1 MPTAIT
7 NTIVSS
13 TVKYKVVR
21 FSVCILVV
29 LVMGTL
35 ALKSHSQSTA
45 QQPQS
50 EPVEDYLDAI
60 DRVEADYS
68 AYSTELSDLY
78 LGLGRSL
85 LSNEEYQKA
94 RQAFQRGMQ
103 IERINYGLNSLSQ
116 GPYLLSIADT
126 ESYLG
131 QWEQSQKALENLYS
145 INRQAYGADDPRLLP
160 VLNQIL
166 NWYLGSYPQRS
177 ANGGYTNLVISE
189 RIATRIYNIMVKT
202 MPLNDPQAPNSFRR
216 IGHLHYFIANHI
228 RQHGEP
234 SESGFTMSTAGSSN
248 LSSKKTLSHQHFR
261 RGKAALEKVIEST
274 VHQEN
279 TSKRDQA
286 VAVAELGDWY
296 LVFGQRT
303 SAAQTY
309 QLAYDIIDKTEAP
322 EQLKSELFDKP
333 KLISF
338 PLVEAESL
346 STEQE
351 QMEVSLTVTP
361 YGVPKNI
368 QLVDTSADVTEKQ
381 LRALRRALGSQR
393 FRPRIQNGDT
403 QEAAHQLFY
412 PVPLPKS

>member
-13 TVKYKVVR
+13 AKKHRIVRLSMCIVVALL
-21 FSVCILVV
+21 I
-29 LVMGTL
+29 GPL
-35 ALKSHSQSTA
+35 AIKSHSQSAA

-50 EPVEDYLDAI
+50 DPAEDYLDAI

-85 LSNEEYQKA
+85 LTKEEYQKA

-126 ESYLG
+126 ESYMG
-131 QWEQSQKALENLYS
+131 NWDQSQKALQNLYS
-145 INRQAYGADDPRLLP
+145 INRQTYGAGDPRLLP
-160 VLNQIL
+160 TLNQIL
-166 NWYLGSYPQRS
+166 NWYIGSYPQRS
-177 ANGGYTNLVISE
+177 TRGGYTNLVISE
-189 RIATRIYNIMVKT
+189 RIAMRIYDIMVQT
-202 MPLNDPQAPNSFRR
+202 MPLNDPQAPDSFRR
-216 IGHLHYFIANHI
+216 IGHLQYFIANHI

-234 SESGFTMSTAGSSN
+234 TESGFTMSTGGSTN
-248 LSSKKTLSHQHFR
+248 LSSKKTLSHMHFR
-261 RGKAALEKVIEST
+261 RGKAALQKVIEST

-279 TSKRDQA
+279 TSKKDQA
-286 VAVAELGDWY
+286 NAVAELGDWY

-309 QLAYDIIDKTEAP
+309 QLAYDIIDKTETP

-338 PLVEAESL
+338 PLAEAEANQ
-346 STEQE
+346 TEQK
-351 QMEVSLTVTP
+351 QIEVSLTVTAN
-361 YGVPKNI
+361 GVPKNI
-368 QLVDTSADVTEKQ
+368 QLVDTNADATEQQ
-381 LRALRRALGSQR
+381 LKTLRRKLGSQR
-393 FRPRIQNGDT
+393 FRPKIQGGET
-403 QEAAHQLFY
+403 EESAHQLFY
-412 PVPLPKS
+412 PLPAPKS

>member
-7 NTIVSS
+7 NSIVSS
-13 TVKYKVVR
+13 AVKHRVTR
-21 FSVCILVV
+21 FSVCIVVALVI
-29 LVMGTL
+29 GPL
-35 ALKSHSQSTA
+35 AIKSHSQTAA

-50 EPVEDYLDAI
+50 DPAEDYLDAI

-85 LSNEEYQKA
+85 LTKEEYQEA

-126 ESYLG
+126 ESYMG
-131 QWEQSQKALENLYS
+131 NWDQSQKALENLYS
-145 INRQAYGADDPRLLP
+145 INRQAYGTDDPRLLP
-160 VLNQIL
+160 VLNQML
-166 NWYLGSYPQRS
+166 NWYLDRYPQRS
-177 ANGGYTNLVISE
+177 ANGGYSNLVNSE

-202 MPLNDPQAPNSFRR
+202 MPLNDPQAPDSFRR

-228 RQHGEP
+228 RQYGEP

-286 VAVAELGDWY
+286 VAIAELGDWY

-309 QLAYDIIDKTEAP
+309 QLAYDIIDKTETS

-338 PLVEAESL
+338 PLADAKSL
-346 STEQE
+346 SAEQE
-351 QMEVSLTVTP
+351 KIEVSLTVTP
-361 YGVPKNI
+361 YGIPKNI
-368 QLVDTSADVTEKQ
+368 QLADTSADVTEKQ

-393 FRPRIQNGDT
+393 FRPRIQNGET
-403 QEAAHQLFY
+403 EEAAHQLFY
-412 PVPLPKS
+412 SVPAPNS